1 MTKQSQPK
9 TTLTE
14 FLKQVTNKQSDK
26 DKLSEDGRTKVCW
39 LLRPQQVLQSPDK
52 YK

>member
-14 FLKQVTNKQSDK
+14 FLKQTANKQS